1 MLPPKLISDPL
12 DRIPYRYGLDAIPVD
27 ITRQELLYYFSLTED
42 KQAFIEQ
49 YCRLSASRIA
59 LSIQLGAYGF
69 IGRPQEKPEEAP
81 PIVIRFLAEALKLQ
95 GDFIPLDYSNRSMT
109 RWDHDN
115 MARQFLGLSLFSPQ
129 QHDILIDYLIQLYPD
144 PENYSD
150 WIKKAEDFLREK
162 RFVLPT
168 VNVLR
173 RLVTSARH
181 QSLESVYNQIYSQLG
196 DDRIN
201 KLELLLGNDDEV
213 RSKWFGLTNKYVYI
227 ATTTKVSEVLNR
239 IKQIR
244 ELSLHEIDMATLPD
258 RYLQHLAYQGVRLSS
273 KQLKKCALLRRYA
286 TMAVAL
292 RALESEFI
300 DIAMQMNDEI
310 LSGVFLR
317 GKQRLGIYLKKHRK
331 TIDQVLYAFNFMSDT
346 LMDNTLNPVE
356 KVEHISQEIPSD
368 KMRTLRQQT
377 DQLNIPRGSEGVY
390 FASGGYQTIQKY
402 LPQLLE
408 TITII
413 SPSKHDP
420 LVEAAQYF
428 LERKQ
433 EGKPGIG
440 NDAPIDFIQEKRWKG
455 IVFDQNGKPKSK
467 PWIVCLA
474 DGLRKS
480 FRQGS
485 LEITGARQYRSLN
498 SDLIPWAEWNALEKK
513 EDDTLPFTASAEK
526 AIMPLFQ
533 SIQRFSGDYE
543 RWTERNSAKI
553 DEKKRIHLT
562 KLDRIEEPESVKE
575 LRALI
580 QNQMPRKSL
589 SEILYEV
596 DSLTGYSSYLT
607 RLSSGQPI
615 SQDEQKAGQALY
627 AILLA
632 SACNIPL
639 NKVATNPDVSLDLL
653 ETIREDIFRPQTLRA
668 ALAALVEFHA
678 RLPLALIWGSG
689 TTSSSDGQGFPAAGR
704 PLGAVFNPKRFRKR
718 GFIIYTHLL
727 DTYAPFYTQVIPA
740 SVREALYVLDGLLYH
755 GISLMIREHYTDS
768 HGFTDIVFAFM
779 YLLGFRLAPR
789 IANVP
794 DLTLWY
800 GKGYDVVC
808 PQLFDG
814 AISLQSIA
822 SQWEPIQRIATTILD
837 GKTPASQII
846 RKISAFSRKHPL
858 FKALRNLGRLVR
870 TSHILEMAG
879 DKDFRRRI
887 LQGLNKGES
896 RNALAADIRYARR
909 GTIRERDPEL
919 QLCAASSM
927 NLNILCIAVWNTI
940 HMQKIIRSLL
950 QQGYKI
956 TQEELRFLSP
966 FINEHINF
974 YGHFHFY
981 PVPTPELPVE
991 EFEPLLPIFLA

>member
-1 MLPPKLISDPL
+1 MLCLELISDTV
-12 DRIPYRYGLDAIPVD
+12 PYRYGLETIPAD
-27 ITRQELLYYFSLTED
+27 ITKQELLSYFSLVED
-42 KQAFIEQ
+42 KRTFIKQ
-49 YCRLSASRIA
+49 NCRLAESRIVLA
-59 LSIQLGAYGF
+59 IQLGAYGF
-69 IGRPQEKPEEAP
+69 IGRPQPKPEETPSA
-81 PIVIRFLAEALKLQ
+81 VVRFLAEALELQ
-95 GDFIPLDYSNRSMT
+95 GDFILLKYSNRSMT
-109 RWDHDN
+109 RWDHDH
-115 MARQFLGLSLFSPQ
+115 MARQFLGLVYFTPQ
-129 QHDILIDYLIQLYPD
+129 EHQTLIDHLIGSYPD
-144 PENYSD
+144 PGHFPD
-150 WIKKAEDFLREK
+150 WLKTAEDFLRGK
-162 RFVLPT
+162 RFVLPA
-168 VNVLR
+168 VNILR
-173 RLVTSARH
+173 NLIKSARQ
-181 QSLESVYNQIYSQLG
+181 QSIESVLTQIKDQLG
-196 DDRIN
+196 DERIN
-201 KLELLLGNDDEV
+201 KLEQLFESDDGV
-213 RSKWFGLTNKYVYI
+213 RTKWFGLTNKNVYS
-227 ATTTKVSEVLNR
+227 ATATKISEILSR

-244 ELSLHEIDMATLPD
+244 ELALGELNFTNIPD
-258 RYLQHLAYQGVRLSS
+258 HYLRHLAYHGLKMSS
-273 KQLKKCALLRRYA
+273 KQLKYCAPLRRYA

-292 RALESEFI
+292 RSLESEFTDVVI
-300 DIAMQMNDEI
+300 QMNDEI

-317 GKQRLGIYLKKHRK
+317 GKQRLEVYLKKHRK
-331 TIDQVLYAFNFMSDT
+331 TIDRVFHAFNVMSDA
-346 LMDNTLNPVE
+346 MLNEAMNPAE
-356 KVEHISQEIPSD
+356 KLEHISLKFPSD
-368 KMRTLRQQT
+368 KMRALRQET
-377 DQLNIPRGSEGVY
+377 DRVHIPRGSEGVY

-413 SPSKHDP
+413 SPSKRDP

-428 LERKQ
+428 LERKKQ
-433 EGKPGIG
+433 GKPGIG
-440 NDAPIDFIQEKRWKG
+440 NDAPTDFIQEKRWKS
-455 IVFDQNGKPKSK
+455 IVFDQNGKTKSK

-498 SDLIPWAEWNALEKK
+498 SDLIPWVEWNALEKK

-526 AIMPLFQ
+526 AITPLFH
-533 SIQRFSGDYE
+533 SIQRFSCDYE
-543 RWTERNSAKI
+543 RWTEKNSAKI
-553 DEKKRIHLT
+553 DEKNRIHLT
-562 KLDRIEEPESVKE
+562 KLDRIEEPGFVKE
-575 LRALI
+575 LRAMI

-589 SEILYEV
+589 AEILYEV

-615 SQDEQKAGQALY
+615 GQDEQKAGQALY
-627 AILLA
+627 AVLLA

-639 NKVATNPDVSLDLL
+639 HKIAAHPDISQELM
-653 ETIREDIFRPQTLRA
+653 ETIREDVFRPQTLRA

-678 RLPLALIWGSG
+678 RLPLALMWGSG

-718 GFIIYTHLL
+718 GFIIYTHIL
-727 DTYAPFYTQVIPA
+727 DTYAPFFTQVIPA
-740 SVREALYVLDGLLYH
+740 SVREAPYVLDGLLYH
-755 GISLMIREHYTDS
+755 GLSLILREHYTDS

-794 DLTLWY
+794 DLTLWH
-800 GKGYDVVC
+800 GKGYDVAC
-808 PQLFDG
+808 PQFFDG

-837 GKTPASQII
+837 GRTPASQII
-846 RKISAFSRKHPL
+846 RKISAFSKKHPL

-896 RNALAADIRYARR
+896 RNALAGDIRYARK
-909 GTIRERDPEL
+909 GSIRERDPEL

-956 TQEELRFLSP
+956 TQEDLRFLSP
-966 FINEHINF
+966 FIHEHINF
-974 YGHFHFY
+974 YGHFQFQ
-981 PVPTPELPVE
+981 PVPATNLGPIEK
-991 EFEPLLPIFLA
+991 EFEPLLR